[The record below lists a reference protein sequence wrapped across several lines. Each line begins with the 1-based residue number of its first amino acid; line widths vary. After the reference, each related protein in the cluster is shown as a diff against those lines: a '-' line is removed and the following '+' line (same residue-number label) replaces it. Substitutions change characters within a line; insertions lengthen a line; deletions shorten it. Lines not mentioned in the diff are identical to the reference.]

1 MATEEDEGGTTT
13 LQPGEELPD
22 SGPTREEMEKL
33 TEADKL
39 REVLSQ
45 VYVFV
50 RSQEINRVIAA
61 FTFDHYIDEAKRLL
75 KGTAYVRAAD
85 GRPLIVDQEQNQYE
99 VRPSLLDEMLL
110 VKSLFTTFYDAMLKT
125 AQAADQKAGSS

>member
-1 MATEEDEGGTTT
+1 MATEDEGGGTT

-22 SGPTREEMEKL
+22 SGPTPEMLKL

-50 RSQEINRVIAA
+50 RSQEINRVVAA

-75 KGTAYVRAAD
+75 KGTSYVRAAD

-99 VRPSLLDEMLL
+99 VRPSLLDELQSM
-110 VKSLFTTFYDAMLKT
+110 KSLFDTFYESMKKT
-125 AQAADQKAGSS
+125 AQAVDKKEGSS